1 MTTNKQAF
9 SFEEILA
16 KMMRFCSYQ
25 ERSEWE
31 ISQKVKEYG
40 LASADT
46 DQLLNILKEE
56 NFIDETRFAT
66 AFVRGK
72 LKVKKW
78 GIYKIKQGLIAKG
91 VKPSIVSE
99 ALKTIDYELYL
110 ENLKVL
116 FQQKAKTLGNSRN
129 ERAKI
134 YRYLLSKGYE
144 SKLVME
150 ILNSNQ

>member
-110 ENLKVL
+110 ENLKGL